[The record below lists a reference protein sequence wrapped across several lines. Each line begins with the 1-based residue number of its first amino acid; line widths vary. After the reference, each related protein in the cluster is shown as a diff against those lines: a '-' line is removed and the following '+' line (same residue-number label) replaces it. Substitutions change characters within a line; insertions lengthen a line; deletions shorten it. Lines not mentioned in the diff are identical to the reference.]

1 MDRWKI
7 AQLQDASYLLTIPSN
22 QSLPPDITVGGVLPL
37 SLRSCLSSSS
47 PWSHGRSRSKPTI
60 PIHHGADEF
69 EGHAIDLEFWT
80 TIDLRSHNTLLP
92 SIGCWAGGNY
102 DALPLRNGAGG
113 GGGYCGAE
121 EVGKW

>member
-1 MDRWKI
+1 MPVICLRSHLI
-7 AQLQDASYLLTIPSN
+7 NLFLQKLPSVEC
-22 QSLPPDITVGGVLPL
+22 SLSLYAGAFLHLPHGVMGVLDL
-37 SLRSCLSSSS
+37 NLL
-47 PWSHGRSRSKPTI
+47 

-69 EGHAIDLEFWT
+69 EGHAIDLEFWS

-113 GGGYCGAE
+113 GGGYSGAE
-121 EVGKW
+121 EVGKR